1 MRLKR
6 LSVVFAQLLPRSGA
20 AQARAG
26 EHVRELALRVVGK
39 VLLFVAPALFGEE
52 VAVPVP
58 GKALV
63 FIDQQSVA
71 GPGAGRAIGNARA
84 LVAQQ
89 VKAGVGQT
97 AFNGLGPFV
106 FFALAVAAAVLR
118 PGPGLGLRLL
128 DARVIDQVAG
138 RIERKAL
145 GVLAVALI
153 VHSGQ
158 QAADG
163 VIGVA
168 GAATGAG
175 AGQKLAGGVVAVVAL
190 NQGLGGALGAALG
203 LRALPQGELT
213 DEPPGGVVA
222 VLALQQALPALGL
235 PVELVSLD
243 VGESAPIQVDLVQV
257 ARAVVQAV
265 QVPPIGQA
273 GPGAGAQAVVAVFDA
288 LGLAA

>member
-1 MRLKR
+1 M
-6 LSVVFAQLLPRSGA
+6 
-20 AQARAG
+20 
-26 EHVRELALRVVGK
+26 RELALRVVGK

-63 FIDQQSVA
+63 FVDQQPVA
-71 GPGAGRAIGNARA
+71 GPGTRRTIGDARA

-89 VKAGVGQT
+89 VEAGVGQ
-97 AFNGLGPFV
+97 AALDGLGPLV
-106 FFALAVAAAVLR
+106 FLALALAAAVLR
-118 PGPGLGLRLL
+118 PGLDLGLRLL

-138 RIERKAL
+138 RIEGKAL

-168 GAATGAG
+168 GAAAGAG
-175 AGQKLAGGVVAVVAL
+175 AGQQLAGGVVAVVAL
-190 NQGLGGALGAALG
+190 DQGADDQLG
-203 LRALPQGELT
+203 LARAGAGGLA

-243 VGESAPIQVDLVQV
+243 VGEHAPIEVDLMQV
-257 ARAVVQAV
+257 ARAVVQVV

-273 GPGAGAQAVVAVFDA
+273 GLGAGAQAVVAVFDA
-288 LGLAA
+288 LGLAACMAIGTGEGLLGAQQAARVPFEVHAA